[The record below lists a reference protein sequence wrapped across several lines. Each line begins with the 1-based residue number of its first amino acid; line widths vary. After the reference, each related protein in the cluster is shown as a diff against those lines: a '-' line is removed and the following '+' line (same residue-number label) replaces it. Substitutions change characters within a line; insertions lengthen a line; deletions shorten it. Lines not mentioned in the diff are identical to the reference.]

1 MTKAYKATNNFLV
14 IKNELR
20 GEQKTAGGL
29 VRKLENKEAKND
41 GIVLSVGPD
50 VKHVKVGDKIWFNK
64 VQGLV
69 GDDKPQ
75 LVVVSEE
82 NVMCI
87 ESEGT
92 Y

>member
-69 GDDKPQ
+69 GNDQPQ
-75 LVVVSEE
+75 LVVVAEE

>member
-1 MTKAYKATNNFLV
+1 MIKAYKATNNFLV

-20 GEQKTAGGL
+20 GEQKTADGL

-75 LVVVSEE
+75 LVVVAEE